1 MVKIR
6 LIHFD
11 VGGFS
16 TDIGEIPVPLEAER
30 MIREAMADRK
40 LNNKIRLVILEETP
54 VGDLT
59 I

>member
-1 MVKIR
+1 MMNIK

-16 TDIGEIPVPLEAER
+16 TDIGEIPVPSDVER

-40 LNNKIRLVILEETP
+40 LNNKVRLVILEEIP

>member
-1 MVKIR
+1 MMKIK

-16 TDIGEIPVPLEAER
+16 TDIGEISVPPDAER

-40 LNNKIRLVILEETP
+40 LNNKIRLVILEEIP